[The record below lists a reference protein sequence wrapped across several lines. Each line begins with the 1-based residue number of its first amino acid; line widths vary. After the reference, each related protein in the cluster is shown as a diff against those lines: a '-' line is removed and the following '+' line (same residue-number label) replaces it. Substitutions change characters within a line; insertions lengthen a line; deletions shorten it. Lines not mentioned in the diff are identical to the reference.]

1 MNEFQVADAMDFYE
15 AALDAFRFINDLIKY
30 IAESVADDEDD
41 LSVEFIC
48 RRLRKFNLIDVDDNG
63 YVLAFEPDEP
73 EHTEMEE

>member
-30 IAESVADDEDD
+30 IAESVDADEDD

-63 YVLAFEPDEP
+63 YVLAYEPDEP
-73 EHTEMEE
+73 ESTEMEE